1 MKTQN
6 SRVKLYNR
14 VGLGPGVYTSK
25 KKSGLKSLL
34 DSVGIR
40 KHSLITN
47 SKAKL
52 NSLFVNSGTS
62 SATSWTTD
70 QFVEN
75 THSKRS
81 CISSSRCQSK
91 NPFTLLASN
100 PKENK
105 GICGLV
111 SLTTLSSLQAP
122 SPVSKQQGTLQ
133 TYREVKLGTYPE
145 SLRSKHIRAGPQEHG
160 KVPAPDILTRPQRYP
175 GICPPQ
181 LLLLLLNRFSC
192 V

>member
-1 MKTQN
+1 M
-6 SRVKLYNR
+6 YNR
-14 VGLGPGVYTSK
+14 VGLGPGVYTPK

-81 CISSSRCQSK
+81 CVSSSRCQSK
-91 NPFTLLASN
+91 NPFTLPASN

-122 SPVSKQQGTLQ
+122 SPVCLQ
-133 TYREVKLGTYPE
+133 KPGLQSQLE
-145 SLRSKHIRAGPQEHG
+145 QEQLDSRW
-160 KVPAPDILTRPQRYP
+160 VRLSRCPDISGQGLLTWAPF
-175 GICPPQ
+175 I
-181 LLLLLLNRFSC
+181 
-192 V
+192 